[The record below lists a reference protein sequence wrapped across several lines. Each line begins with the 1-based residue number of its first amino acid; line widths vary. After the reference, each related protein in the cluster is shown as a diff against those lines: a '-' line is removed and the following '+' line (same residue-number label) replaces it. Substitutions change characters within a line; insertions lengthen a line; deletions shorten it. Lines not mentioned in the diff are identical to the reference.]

1 MKFEHCLIFSLSL
14 CSSFRAASNVDLLFW
29 MQVGKFGYLKI
40 YRQFDTQKNVD
51 ILIPCWMRSKVDIV
65 WFEWRLIV
73 FEIHPKRKKREKREI
88 TLIFQ
93 INFLCIDDWGKLWM
107 NVVLVFVY
115 WNIEYVSEIVPFQCW
130 RDSDS
135 WNFGL
140 KTKNMK
146 IFQSRCRSVSY
157 RRFLHS
163 DMRIYVMIFRI
174 LSQTRFNLRQ
184 LDFSYSEWKVN
195 GAKKK

>member
-1 MKFEHCLIFSLSL
+1 MYIWYESPPSWQLHFDAGKLSIHETNSSTIKLLLMKFEHCLIFSLSL

-115 WNIEYVSEIVPFQCW
+115 WNMWVKLFHFNVDVIVTVEI
-130 RDSDS
+130 
-135 WNFGL
+135 
-140 KTKNMK
+140 
-146 IFQSRCRSVSY
+146 SV
-157 RRFLHS
+157 
-163 DMRIYVMIFRI
+163 
-174 LSQTRFNLRQ
+174 
-184 LDFSYSEWKVN
+184 
-195 GAKKK
+195 